1 MDEKNPE
8 NKVPSKGR
16 RPKDEEYTSI
26 FDAPA
31 AVPEKQPKKRRIS
44 KRTVNTII
52 ALAVCVALGAA
63 AFGATKLWGK
73 DDVTDEV
80 SSDETS
86 ETETTEIFNLGDY
99 SYSATKTDDLKMGP
113 ITNVVV
119 KNEHDTFAIVPTVG
133 KTTSTD
139 SVTGE
144 ETEKDTTVWKI
155 NAAEKTNISGIEFND
170 TRVSFILGEALAL
183 VLKAL
188 GQEEAAVVAVL
199 HAFEQHLDGQAVQIS
214 VEALF
219 DKLVG
224 LLHALHHGAAL
235 ARRALGAGGGLRI
248 LLERL
253 HDLQH
258 GDVGRLLGQPVA
270 AVLARPRLDEA
281 RVAQQLG
288 QLDEIVPR
296 YGHVLRDIF
305 GGARGTLCGQVQDG
319 AHAIVRRCLELH
331 DVS

>member
-99 SYSATKTDDLKMGP
+99 SYSATKNDLKWDP
-113 ITNVVV
+113 
-119 KNEHDTFAIVPTVG
+119 
-133 KTTSTD
+133 
-139 SVTGE
+139 
-144 ETEKDTTVWKI
+144 
-155 NAAEKTNISGIEFND
+155 
-170 TRVSFILGEALAL
+170 
-183 VLKAL
+183 
-188 GQEEAAVVAVL
+188 
-199 HAFEQHLDGQAVQIS
+199 
-214 VEALF
+214 
-219 DKLVG
+219 
-224 LLHALHHGAAL
+224 
-235 ARRALGAGGGLRI
+235 
-248 LLERL
+248 
-253 HDLQH
+253 
-258 GDVGRLLGQPVA
+258 
-270 AVLARPRLDEA
+270 
-281 RVAQQLG
+281 
-288 QLDEIVPR
+288 
-296 YGHVLRDIF
+296 
-305 GGARGTLCGQVQDG
+305 
-319 AHAIVRRCLELH
+319 
-331 DVS
+331 

>member
-144 ETEKDTTVWKI
+144 ETEKDTR
-155 NAAEKTNISGIEFND
+155 F
-170 TRVSFILGEALAL
+170 
-183 VLKAL
+183 
-188 GQEEAAVVAVL
+188 
-199 HAFEQHLDGQAVQIS
+199 
-214 VEALF
+214 
-219 DKLVG
+219 
-224 LLHALHHGAAL
+224 
-235 ARRALGAGGGLRI
+235 
-248 LLERL
+248 
-253 HDLQH
+253 
-258 GDVGRLLGQPVA
+258 GR
-270 AVLARPRLDEA
+270 
-281 RVAQQLG
+281 
-288 QLDEIVPR
+288 
-296 YGHVLRDIF
+296 
-305 GGARGTLCGQVQDG
+305 
-319 AHAIVRRCLELH
+319 
-331 DVS
+331 